1 MGKFLDEEMN
11 EVTAFTQEE
20 VDAQIAKATDAKV
33 AEARKEYEKTI
44 ADKDTEVTTLSEK
57 LTKRGEEYNNA
68 KSRLKELEA
77 QAATGVDSVKEA
89 KDKFRDGLI
98 NKLAG
103 EDKEY
108 KEALMSQA
116 ERLGFDTLD
125 VGEAEKTL
133 KEAHTLA
140 QLSLNRDVTSFNMAS
155 VSTAGHEPNT
165 SQNVNKDKA
174 SDAQVAAV
182 REAMGGGAPSTG
194 GGMEL

>member
-20 VDAQIAKATDAKV
+20 VDAQIAKATETGVAQAK
-33 AEARKEYEKTI
+33 KEFEKTI

-77 QAATGVDSVKEA
+77 QAATGMDSVKEA

-103 EDKEY
+103 DDKEY
-108 KEALMSQA
+108 KEALMSQS
-116 ERLGFDTLD
+116 ERLGFNTLD
-125 VGEAEKTL
+125 MGEAEKIL
-133 KEAHTLA
+133 KEVNTLA

-155 VSTAGHEPNT
+155 VSNAGHEPNT
-165 SQNVNKDKA
+165 SQNANKDKA

-182 REAMGGGAPSTG
+182 REAMGGGVPSASGT
-194 GGMEL
+194 MEL